1 VAEGSRDLD
10 QFVHVATSVFYN
22 RDLEKEGRTWK
33 RKRER
38 ISGRK
43 L

>member
-1 VAEGSRDLD
+1 L
-10 QFVHVATSVFYN
+10 VHVATSVFYN
-22 RDLEKEGRTWK
+22 RDLEKEMKDWK

-38 ISGRK
+38 ISGRR